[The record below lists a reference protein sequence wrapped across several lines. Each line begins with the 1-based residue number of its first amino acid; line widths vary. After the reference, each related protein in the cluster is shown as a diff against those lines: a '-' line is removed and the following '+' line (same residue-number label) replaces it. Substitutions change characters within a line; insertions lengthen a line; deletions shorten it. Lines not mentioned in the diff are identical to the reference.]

1 MADPTNP
8 NSAAVKSTRARRR
21 KGAGAPVPS
30 GSAPASA
37 ELTRITAS
45 DRHAM
50 IATAAYYRAERRQF
64 APGFEVE
71 DWIAAEAE
79 VDASLVR
86 GDRSS

>member
-1 MADPTNP
+1 
-8 NSAAVKSTRARRR
+8 
-21 KGAGAPVPS
+21 
-30 GSAPASA
+30 
-37 ELTRITAS
+37 
-45 DRHAM
+45 M

>member
-8 NSAAVKSTRARRR
+8 NSAAVKSTRATRR
-21 KGAGAPVPS
+21 KGAPVPS

-86 GDRSS
+86 GDRSP